1 MPNIRSLSVQSKLIA
16 AFVVLTLVAMG
27 VVSWIGYLNTREGLR
42 VLSERNLMGLQRSR
56 AALVG
61 TILRSARNEVLTLS
75 GSRVATDAARELR
88 AAYRDLAR
96 ETVTPEMQAEV
107 RRFYREEFGPAL
119 AKRLALAPPEDSL
132 LPTTSTGWYLHYH
145 YVATGPKPYGD
156 KRVNLSSTDKS
167 AYGQA
172 VARLL
177 PELKA
182 DVDRLEQQNLLFVDP
197 ETLDVFFSLEQSSI
211 LGTNLLNGPYASSN
225 LSELVQKLR
234 NSQSVDDYRVA
245 DFEAYRPALGSPR
258 ASVGTPIFDGPRMS
272 AIMILRLPIGPITRA
287 LSGNGQWEADGLGK
301 TGEVYLLGPDET
313 MRTDSRFLKEDRPA
327 FLATLRRSTLTTRS
341 VDTIEKLDTTIFTLP
356 VRHEAASAALR
367 GETGLKALDD
377 YRGVPSL
384 MAYGPVDLDSLRWG
398 MIAKID
404 QAEAMA
410 PLHVYARRMLAWSV
424 GLSLVATLMA
434 LLLAQV
440 LTRPIAGLVTAA
452 RQVSQ
457 GALDVK
463 VDVSATDDTASS
475 ARRSTRWWRAF
486 APVGTHWIV
495 RCSRTSASS

>member
-1 MPNIRSLSVQSKLIA
+1 
-16 AFVVLTLVAMG
+16 
-27 VVSWIGYLNTREGLR
+27 
-42 VLSERNLMGLQRSR
+42 
-56 AALVG
+56 
-61 TILRSARNEVLTLS
+61 
-75 GSRVATDAARELR
+75 
-88 AAYRDLAR
+88 
-96 ETVTPEMQAEV
+96 MQADGPTFLPRRV
-107 RRFYREEFGPAL
+107 RPAL
-119 AKRLALAPPEDSL
+119 AKRLALRLPEDSL

-145 YVATGPKPYGD
+145 YIATGPKPYGD

-182 DVDRLEQQNLLFVDP
+182 DIDRLEQQNLLFVDP

-313 MRTDSRFLKEDRPA
+313 MRTDSRFL
-327 FLATLRRSTLTTRS
+327 
-341 VDTIEKLDTTIFTLP
+341 
-356 VRHEAASAALR
+356 R
-367 GETGLKALDD
+367 GS
-377 YRGVPSL
+377 RGVPRHTPAIDPDHPLGRHDRKTRHHHLHAPGQARGGKRGAARRDRPESARRL
-384 MAYGPVDLDSLRWG
+384 PRCAVLDGVRTLDLDSLRWG

-424 GLSLVATLMA
+424 GLSLVATSW
-434 LLLAQV
+434 
-440 LTRPIAGLVTAA
+440 RCCW
-452 RQVSQ
+452 
-457 GALDVK
+457 
-463 VDVSATDDTASS
+463 
-475 ARRSTRWWRAF
+475 RR
-486 APVGTHWIV
+486 
-495 RCSRTSASS
+495 C